1 MSNRSLYGDIE
12 RVLYSEQQI
21 QEKIAEWGKQN
32 SEDYAGKT
40 PVLVG
45 ILKGCAFVM
54 ADLVRIIDIPVMV
67 DFIAVSSYGPAVRNS
82 GVARILKDLD
92 ISIEG
97 RHVLVVED
105 IIDTGLTLSYILR
118 TLRGRHPESLS
129 VGTLF
134 DKPARRFI
142 DIPLRYKGIEL
153 PDEFVVGYGLDHHS
167 RYRNLPFLG
176 ILKPE
181 TVESTNHS

>member
-1 MSNRSLYGDIE
+1 MPTRALYGDIE
-12 RVLYSEQQI
+12 RVLYSEEMI
-21 QEKIAEWGKQN
+21 QGKIAEWGKQI
-32 SEDYAGKT
+32 SVDYAGQT

-54 ADLVRIIDIPVMV
+54 ADLVRAIEIPIMV
-67 DFIAVSSYGPAVRNS
+67 DFIAVSSYGPAARSS

-105 IIDTGLTLSYILR
+105 IIDTGLTLGYILR
-118 TLRGRHPESLS
+118 ILRGRHPASLS

-134 DKPARRFI
+134 DKPARRFFE
-142 DIPLRYKGIEL
+142 IPLRYSGFQL
-153 PDEFVVGYGLDHHS
+153 PDEFVVGYGLDYANK
-167 RYRNLPFLG
+167 YRNLPFLG

-181 TVESTNHS
+181 TIDPHR